1 MAYVLG
7 FWVADGYMRH
17 EKSYRIVF
25 NSHDYNLLI
34 KIKECMGSAHPV
46 RLRKKNR
53 KAILPEYKLI
63 IFSKYMYSQLQKL
76 GGVRRKSKSITVP
89 IMPSEYFSDFVRGYF
104 DGDGSVFY
112 TTYRSTKNKKMR
124 TELRSNFTS
133 GNPKFLE
140 VLQTALVDILGV
152 SRKKI
157 CPFNEETS
165 WKLGYATTDTVK
177 LLRFMYYPNYP
188 IALKRKASF
197 AENILTGKAFI
208 CRGAGIRFTEL
219 T

>member
-7 FWVADGYMRH
+7 FWFADGYMRH
-17 EKSYRIVF
+17 EKSYRVSF
-25 NSHDYNLLI
+25 NSQDYELLVQVRKCMSSTNLI
-34 KIKECMGSAHPV
+34 YQTHS
-46 RLRKKNR
+46 KKSKR
-53 KAILPEYKLI
+53 PDYQLI
-63 IFSKYMYSQLQKL
+63 IFSKKLHAKLLDL
-76 GGVRRKSKSITVP
+76 GGKRCKSRTINFPKVP
-89 IMPSEYFSDFVRGYF
+89 NKYLPDFIRGYF

-140 VLQTALVDILGV
+140 ILQTALVDILGV

-157 CPFNEETS
+157 CPFNEGSS
-165 WKLGYATTDTVK
+165 WKLGYATIDTVK
-177 LLRFMYYPNYP
+177 LLKFMYYSDYP
-188 IALKRKASF
+188 IALERKASF
-197 AENILTGKAFI
+197 AKDILTGKIFI
-208 CRGAGIRFTEL
+208 CRGAGIRFTGR